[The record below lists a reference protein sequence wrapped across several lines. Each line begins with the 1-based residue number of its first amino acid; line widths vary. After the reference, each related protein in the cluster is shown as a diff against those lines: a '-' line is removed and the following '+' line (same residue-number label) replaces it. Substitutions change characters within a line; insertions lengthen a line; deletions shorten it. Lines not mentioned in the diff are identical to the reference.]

1 MTSFDRLMEPLTIKN
16 VVLPNRLV
24 FPPTVTNFAEENGE
38 VGEPLTD
45 YYRTIAQSK
54 VGLTVIGATSISPEG
69 GLFPYC
75 TRIDED
81 KYIDGLSRLFAVIK
95 EAGSVPGIQI
105 AHAGRQTSSKFTGLH
120 PVAPSPIPCPTKS
133 ETPRELTIKEIEK
146 IEDQFAQG
154 AFRAKQA
161 GAEVIELHGAH
172 GYIINQFLSPH
183 TNKRNDMYGG
193 NQENRNR
200 FLLNIL
206 IKTRDKV
213 GIDLPLICR
222 ISAEEF
228 VEGGLTLVESKEIA
242 VLLMDRGVDVISV
255 SGGITESRSRRDEA
269 MKKGRFLEF
278 AKEIKEVVQIPV
290 IAVGKIIDLSQA
302 EKVLEDGIADLVA
315 ICRALIVD
323 PELIQKTMENR
334 LQEIERCI
342 ACGECIATLGK
353 NDMRMRCSVNK
364 EWGSHWETPA

>member
-1 MTSFDRLMEPLTIKN
+1 MTSFDRLMEPITLKN
-16 VVLPNRLV
+16 TVLPNRLV
-24 FPPTVTNFAEENGE
+24 FPPTVTDYAEENHE

-69 GLFPYC
+69 DLFPYC

-81 KYIDGLSRLFAVIK
+81 KYIDGLSQLFAVIK

-105 AHAGRQTSSKFTGLH
+105 AHAGRQNSSKYTGVQ
-120 PVAPSPIPCPTKS
+120 PVAPSPIPCPTRN
-133 ETPRELTIKEIEK
+133 ETPRELAIEEIEK
-146 IEDQFAQG
+146 LEDQFAQG

-172 GYIINQFLSPH
+172 GYLINQFLSPYL
-183 TNKRNDMYGG
+183 NKRNDIYGG
-193 NQENRNR
+193 SIENRSR

-206 IKTRDKV
+206 TKTREKV
-213 GIDLPLICR
+213 GADLPLICR

-228 VEGGLTLVESKEIA
+228 VEGGTTLDDSKKIA
-242 VLLMDRGVDVISV
+242 VMLAENGLDVISV
-255 SGGITESRSRRDEA
+255 SGGIAESRSKRNEA
-269 MKKGRFLEF
+269 MKKGRFLEL
-278 AKEIKEVVQIPV
+278 AKGIKEVVQIPV
-290 IAVGKIIDLSQA
+290 IAVGQIIDLSQA

-323 PELIQKTMENR
+323 PELIRKTMEDR
-334 LQEIERCI
+334 VQEINRCI
-342 ACGECIATLGK
+342 ACGECLATLSK

-364 EWGSHWETPA
+364 EWGRYWEAPA